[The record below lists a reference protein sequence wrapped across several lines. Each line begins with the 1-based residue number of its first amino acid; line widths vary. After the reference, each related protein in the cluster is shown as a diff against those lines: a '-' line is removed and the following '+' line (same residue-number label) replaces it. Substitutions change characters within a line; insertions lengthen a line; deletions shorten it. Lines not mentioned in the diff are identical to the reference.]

1 MSESEI
7 LGARLATI
15 VSLVEKKHPLG
26 RTAVMKLCYFLQTL
40 RNVPLGYRFTLYSYG
55 PFDPRVLSDIS
66 TAETLGGIE
75 SKTVLYSGGYG
86 YEISPAAN
94 TAFVKALGAEFI
106 TRNGPDF
113 DWVVQRFGSLGS
125 AELELLSTVVY
136 VDREYAQAK
145 ARQTK
150 EGIAEKVQ
158 EIKPHF
164 SLSDVL
170 VKVGHLEQQGL
181 LRSLTSAPSRH

>member
-1 MSESEI
+1 MSEGEI

-15 VSLVEKKHPLG
+15 VSLVEKKAPLG

-40 RNVPLGYRFTLYSYG
+40 REVPLGYRFTLYSYG
-55 PFDPRVLSDIS
+55 PFDARVLSDIS
-66 TAETLGGIE
+66 TAETLGGLE
-75 SKTVLYSGGYG
+75 SNTVLYPNGYG
-86 YEISPAAN
+86 YAISPAAN
-94 TAFVKALGAEFI
+94 TAFVKGLGTDFI
-106 TRNGPDF
+106 TRNESQL
-113 DWVVQRFGSLGS
+113 DWVVERFGSLGS
-125 AELELLSTVVY
+125 AELELLSTIVY

-150 EGIAEKVQ
+150 DGIAEKVQ

-170 VKVGHLEQQGL
+170 AKVGNLEQQGL
-181 LRSLTSAPSRH
+181 LKSLRTASR